1 MKIRIAA
8 CALLAILATPSFAQG
23 YRPDGR
29 LDFTPAPNG
38 VTIAGTTG
46 HGARGTWCAAADY
59 ALNQLGASRSQSL
72 YVSEPRTKGGGRNSV
87 VSFTLDP
94 TGLTPSSV
102 FLTGGSL
109 GRRGAELSVNHALT
123 FCADLY
129 LPSR

>member
-1 MKIRIAA
+1 MRHFYAA
-8 CALLAILATPSFAQG
+8 AVSLACFTLPLSAQG
-23 YRPDGR
+23 YIPNGK

-59 ALNQLGASRSQSL
+59 ALNRLGASGAQNL
-72 YVSEPRTKGGGRNSV
+72 YVSSPRTKGGGRNSV

-94 TGLTPSSV
+94 TGLTPSNV
-102 FLTGGSL
+102 FLVGGSL
-109 GRRGAELSVNHALT
+109 DRKGAELTINHALT
-123 FCADLY
+123 FCADLR